1 MFIKA
6 RTVKRSIS
14 ILLTVLL
21 SVINIPFGVNDFN
34 TQVVKAAEVQTSFY
48 VSPTGD
54 DNNPGTLAQPFQT
67 ITKAR
72 DAVREVNVNMTG
84 DIHVYLRGG
93 QYRIADTIK
102 FGPQDSGT
110 NGKQIYYEAYNN
122 EVPVI
127 NGATQVTGWSV
138 YKNGIYK
145 ATLNRDKKLRSLI
158 VNDKA
163 ADLTMKTVT
172 AQGGYNTY
180 TVTAGQADW
189 AWSSGSKSDGVK
201 YNLTDLPASTINE
214 DDIEIMNGTTWNE
227 NIVCARDLITTATNS
242 VLLLQQPYG
251 AIAQTPGWGTAFTTS
266 GTHKIYNVFEW
277 LDSPGEFYF
286 DKSSKTLYYYP
297 RTGEDMAN
305 ADVEA
310 PTVERLIDI
319 SGKSTTDRV
328 KNINFQGITFAN
340 SDYNLVDVAGSH
352 GRSTVQTATAFIAF
366 GDGNWHNSTYRIIDT
381 LQAMIGVTSSE
392 SVNFYN
398 NIIENSGCDGI
409 SMVNDVVNCEV
420 IGNYFTNT
428 ASSAL
433 TIGHPQHVYIGD
445 GGTHEKY
452 APGIE
457 GVCKN
462 ITVNNNMFYDIC
474 TAPGFGG
481 INSVCVFYGDTVQLT
496 HNTLMKTASAAVL
509 LGWGWTNFNA
519 STTCRNNKLDN
530 NRLIDNVNRTHDS
543 GALYTL
549 GQQPGTTMNENFVRG
564 IPSQKDGPTYGLHVD
579 EGSAYMEV
587 NDNVLDIDPNVK
599 YTINCEDYGGK
610 HDLTIKNTYATT
622 YKMGVNPPKSDIDI
636 PVVVPDNVWPLA
648 QYNIALNS
656 GVQDEYRSIIPKDLF
671 TLADTVFP
679 ASCAVDTST
688 NTIGIRSAQ
697 DTTKTV
703 WFAPSGTTSFVEGAT
718 MTSAAGDANT
728 IKVPVTAGTYK
739 LFIVNADGT
748 VAGVSSFI
756 LRVSQAN
763 SVAVAPQAED
773 FTDGTKG
780 SQWSVTNEDTAN
792 YSVVSGAGLKITSQ
806 AGDISDGSIK
816 NMFVQQADGDWIAE
830 TKVTL
835 SKAQDTNG
843 QQHGLVIYGDN
854 KNYIKLD
861 YERVN
866 GNSVYGL
873 YNVTNGTKTLIGN
886 TVTANNILTHYFR
899 ILKVGTKYSA
909 YYSTNGTTYTM
920 LGSTAMVGASQLG
933 LMASGTATTATFE
946 YVKLGTPAD
955 VQADASLSA
964 ITVSGAALSGF
975 SSGTLNYSV
984 YAKDDDPVPTVTAT
998 ATDPKAVV
1006 TINDAV
1012 NTQGTTTITVTN
1024 GFNKRVYTITF
1035 GSTMKYEGES
1045 ATLSGGAKVMTDHK
1059 DYSGTGFVAGL
1070 YNTLNAKATFNVT
1083 VPTAGKYALVLRYAD
1098 TNATSN
1104 LGLYV
1109 NGSKLKNLSL
1119 PASGGWDTWKDA
1131 TEYINLNSGANTIAF
1146 NVETAANAVNID
1158 YITLTKVDSLPPTWP
1173 QGAALSITNLAEK
1186 GMSITWPVAEDNTA
1200 VTGYKIYKSGA
1211 LVATVAATVH
1221 SYDMTGLV
1229 AGTTYTIKVEASDA
1243 IGNTSTDGPS
1253 KDVSTLPDD
1262 GFSDIT
1268 YYGVEGST
1276 NPNPA
1281 AYAQGT
1287 GLTLL
1292 DASRTG
1298 FDFIGWFDA
1307 EMGGNKVTSIGT
1319 TATNDFTLYARWQ
1332 KVTVGVGVPL
1342 TNLNLW
1348 LDADDIVADSGNK
1361 VSRWAYSD
1369 ANGTVALTQS
1379 TADAQPVLVTDGNG
1393 FKYVSFDGTNDLL
1406 QKTGFKNYNTK
1417 TQLTIMIV
1425 SRFRGTDPDSANN
1438 GDRYSALFIPE
1449 SGSWGSIYLSPYKNS
1464 VKTRFGVGNQ
1474 NGVTTY
1480 TRPAAVTG
1488 FSSTFITKNGATQK
1502 IYVNG
1507 SVVTT
1512 NSAAA
1517 TTLTNNAADLFL
1529 GKGISG
1535 GSDYFFTG
1543 DIAEVLIY
1551 DRALTDAEI
1560 TQVNQYI
1567 NDKYSVAAPTA
1578 SVSSGTYET
1587 LQRVALSSTTV
1598 GAKIYYTTD
1607 GSVPTISSKEYT
1619 SAISVATGSA
1629 IKAIAVKSGMIDS
1642 TVSTFNY
1649 VILTKTQLSSF
1660 DTIAAIDAGSAG
1672 NAMDAAAVIAL
1683 LPGTV
1688 KANGT
1693 TVTIPVSAWTDT
1705 DGYNPTTAGSYTFT
1719 ATLGELPEG
1728 YLNDSNLTAT
1738 VEVVVSPA
1746 IATYTVTYDLNGGST
1761 ETMPVDTNLYHEGD
1775 NVSVVSGSSITLANH
1790 TFGGW
1795 STTQNGGA
1803 VGSTYTME
1811 KANVT
1816 FYAIWVEDGKFIVTY
1831 DLNGGTGTVPSDNHQ
1846 YYAGDN
1852 VSVASGSS
1860 ITKANHT
1867 FGGWSTTPN
1876 GGAVGSTYTLGTTN
1890 VTFYAIWIEDQ
1901 KYSVAYDL
1909 NGGTGTLS
1917 VDGTQYNAGDTITLA
1932 AGSGLSKLNHTFGG
1946 WSTTPNGGA
1955 VDSTY
1960 TMGTT
1965 NVTFYALWVEN
1976 GKFIVTYDLNG
1987 GTGTLPVDGTQYY
2000 AGDTITLAAGSGLS
2014 KANYTFT
2021 GWSLTQ
2027 GGSAISTPTATMGS
2041 SNTTYYAVWT
2051 AVSTPSTPSTPQ
2063 TPIQTDNKEVRS
2075 GSLNG
2080 ADQTNS
2086 STIVAIDITRD
2097 LKDNK
2102 KVDSVVLSQSKTEDV
2117 IKKVLE
2123 QKKDTV
2129 QIVVKDIP
2137 NNKADEVSVTVKH
2150 DSVKELSEN
2159 NVALKVTTDDVSI
2172 QIPKETIKNIS
2183 GNADDLFF
2191 HIVPIRDT
2199 ESKTDAIQN
2208 AITAKVVQ
2216 EVAGNSEVIT
2226 LGTPMVIET
2235 NYQNLQTKLLF
2246 SLNGITLPEDKELR
2260 EKFLSSLGVYIKH
2273 SDGEQE
2279 FNRGTIK
2286 YAEDGS
2292 LLGIEIDINKFSTFV
2307 LVSVTNTAP
2316 EATDLKI
2323 TGKAAVGNTLKVSYT
2338 YKDADGDQQGASII
2352 SWYRADNSKGK
2363 NKKLIASG
2371 SKLTYK
2377 LTKKDQGKYIFV
2389 EVTPVA
2395 KSGTLNG
2402 NIEMTKV
2409 KVAASNVAPKAI
2421 SAKISG
2427 KTVVGSKLTL
2437 TYTYQDV
2444 ENDKEDGT
2452 LIQWYRANSADGKG
2466 KTKIKN
2472 ANKLTYTLDA
2482 SDAGKFL
2489 IVELTPVAKT
2499 GSKTGSITIVVT
2511 KTSVKK
2517 K

>member
-1 MFIKA
+1 MFSKA
-6 RTVKRSIS
+6 RTIKRSIS

-21 SVINIPFGVNDFN
+21 SVINIPFGVNDVN

-48 VSPTGD
+48 VSPTGN

-72 DAVREVNVNMTG
+72 DAVRMVNDDMTG

-93 QYRIADTIK
+93 QYRITETIN
-102 FGPQDSGT
+102 FEPQDSGT

-122 EVPVI
+122 EEPVI
-127 NGATQVTGWSV
+127 NGATKVTGWSE
-138 YKNGIYK
+138 YQNGIYK

-163 ADLTMKTVT
+163 AALTMKTVT

-201 YNLTDLPASTINE
+201 YNLTDLPAATINE

-227 NIVCARDLITTATNS
+227 NIVCARDLDTTATNR

-251 AIAQTPGWGTAFTTS
+251 AIAQTPGWGTAFVTT

-310 PTVERLIDI
+310 PTLEQLVDI
-319 SGKSTTDRV
+319 SGTSTTNRV

-340 SDYNLVDVAGSH
+340 SDYDLEEVAGSH

-381 LQAMIGVTSSE
+381 LQSMIEVTSSE
-392 SVNFYN
+392 SINFYN
-398 NIIENSGCDGI
+398 NVIENSGCNGI
-409 SMVNDVVNCEV
+409 SMVNDVINCKI

-481 INSVCVFYGDTVQLT
+481 INAVCIFYGDTVHLT
-496 HNTLMKTASAAVL
+496 QNTFMKTATSAVC

-530 NRLIDNVNRTHDS
+530 NRLFDTVNRTHDS

-549 GQQPGTTMNENFVRG
+549 GQQPGTTVNENYVKG
-564 IPSQKDGPTYGLHVD
+564 IPSQKDGPTYGLHID

-587 NDNVLDIDPNVK
+587 NDNVLNIDPNVK
-599 YTINCEDYGGK
+599 YTINCEDFGGK

-622 YKMGVNPPKSDIDI
+622 YKMGVNPPKSVIDV

-648 QYNIALNS
+648 QYNIALKS

-688 NTIGIRSAQ
+688 DTIGIRSAQ
-697 DTTKTV
+697 DATKTV

-718 MTSAAGDANT
+718 MTSAAGDAST
-728 IKVPVTAGTYK
+728 IKVPDTAGTYK
-739 LFIVNADGT
+739 LFIVNDNGT

-763 SVAVAPQAED
+763 NGAVAPQAED
-773 FTDGTKG
+773 FTDGTTG
-780 SQWSVTNEDTAN
+780 SQWSVTNEDTEN
-792 YSVVSGAGLKITSQ
+792 YSVISGTGLKITSQ

-873 YNVTNGTKTLIGN
+873 YNVSDGTKTLIGN
-886 TVTANNILTHYFR
+886 TVTVNNQLIHYLR

-909 YYSTNGTTYTM
+909 YYSTNGSTFTM
-920 LGSTAMVGASQLG
+920 LASTAMVGAPKLG
-933 LMASGTATTATFE
+933 LMVSGTSGTATTATFE
-946 YVKLGTPAD
+946 YVKIGTPAD
-955 VQADASLSA
+955 LEADASLSA

-975 SSGTLNYSV
+975 SSSILNYSI
-984 YAKDDDPVPTVTAT
+984 YAKDDDPVPTITAT

-1012 NTQGTTTITVTN
+1012 NTQGATTITVTN
-1024 GFNKRVYTITF
+1024 GFNKKVYTISF
-1035 GSTMKYEGES
+1035 GSTMKYEGEN
-1045 ATLSGGAKVMTDHK
+1045 ATLSGGARVMTDHK

-1070 YNTLNAKATFNVT
+1070 YSTLNAKATFNVT
-1083 VPTAGKYALVLRYAD
+1083 APTAGKYALVLRYAD

-1131 TEYINLNSGANTIAF
+1131 SEYITLNSGANTIAF
-1146 NVETAANAVNID
+1146 NVETASNAVNID

-1186 GMSITWPVAEDNTA
+1186 GMSITWPVAVDNTA

-1253 KDVSTLPDD
+1253 KDVTTLPDD
-1262 GFSDIT
+1262 GFLDIT
-1268 YYGVEGST
+1268 YNGVEGAT

-1281 AYAQGT
+1281 AYLVDT
-1287 GLTLL
+1287 GLTLV

-1298 FDFIGWFDA
+1298 FNFIGWFDA

-1319 TATNDFTLYARWQ
+1319 NATSDITLYARWQ
-1332 KVTVGVGVPL
+1332 KVTVGVPL
-1342 TNLNLW
+1342 TNLDLW
-1348 LDADDIVADSGNK
+1348 LNADDIVADSGNK

-1425 SRFRGTDPDSANN
+1425 SKFRGADPESQNQ
-1438 GDRYSALFIPE
+1438 GDKYSALFIPE

-1464 VKTRFGVGNQ
+1464 VRTRFGVGNS

-1480 TRPAAVTG
+1480 ARPAAVTD
-1488 FSSTFITKNGATQK
+1488 FSSTFITKDGATQK

-1512 NSAAA
+1512 NSTAA
-1517 TTLTNNAADLFL
+1517 TTLTNNAADLIL

-1543 DIAEVLIY
+1543 DIAEVLVY

-1560 TQVNQYI
+1560 TGVNQYI
-1567 NDKYSVAAPTA
+1567 NEKYFTVAEPVAAPTA
-1578 SVSSGTYET
+1578 SVPSGTYAT
-1587 LQRVALSSTTV
+1587 PQQVALSSTTV

-1607 GSVPTISSKEYT
+1607 GSAPTISSNEYT
-1619 SAISVATGSA
+1619 SAISVVTGSA
-1629 IKAIAVKSGMIDS
+1629 IKAIAVKSGMKDS

-1649 VILTKTQLSSF
+1649 VILTKNQLSSF

-1683 LPGTV
+1683 LPSTV

-1705 DGYNPTTAGSYTFT
+1705 DGYNPSTAGSYTFT

-1811 KANVT
+1811 KTNVT

-1846 YYAGDN
+1846 YYQGE
-1852 VSVASGSS
+1852 SVALLSGSGL
-1860 ITKANHT
+1860 TRTHYT
-1867 FGGWSTTPN
+1867 YGGWSLSSSQ
-1876 GGAVGSTYTLGTTN
+1876 GAESISGSAITIGNTN
-1890 VTFYAIWIEDQ
+1890 VTVYAKWIEDQ
-1901 KYSVAYDL
+1901 KYSVA
-1909 NGGTGTLS
+1909 
-1917 VDGTQYNAGDTITLA
+1917 
-1932 AGSGLSKLNHTFGG
+1932 
-1946 WSTTPNGGA
+1946 
-1955 VDSTY
+1955 
-1960 TMGTT
+1960 
-1965 NVTFYALWVEN
+1965 
-1976 GKFIVTYDLNG
+1976 YDLNG

-2063 TPIQTDNKEVRS
+2063 TPVQTDNKEVRS

-2086 STIVAIDITRD
+2086 STVVAIDITRNLVGD
-2097 LKDNK
+2097 K
-2102 KVDSVVLSQSKTEDV
+2102 KIDSVVLSQSKTEDV

-2129 QIVVKDIP
+2129 QIIVNDIP

-2172 QIPKETIKNIS
+2172 QLSKETIKNIS

-2292 LLGIEIDINKFSTFV
+2292 LLGIEIDIDKFSTFV

-2338 YKDADGDQQGASII
+2338 YKDADEDQQGASII

-2371 SKLTYK
+2371 SKVTYK

-2402 NIEMTKV
+2402 NIKTTKV

-2437 TYTYQDV
+2437 TYTYQDA
-2444 ENDKEDGT
+2444 EKDKEDGT

-2489 IVELTPVAKT
+2489 IVEITPAAKT
-2499 GSKTGSITIVVT
+2499 GSKIGSKTIVVT